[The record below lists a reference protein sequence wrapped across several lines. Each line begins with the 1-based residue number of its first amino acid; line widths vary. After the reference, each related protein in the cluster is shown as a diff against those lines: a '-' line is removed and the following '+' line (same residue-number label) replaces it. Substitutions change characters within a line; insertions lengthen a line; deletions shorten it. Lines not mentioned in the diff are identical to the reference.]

1 MHVTA
6 YGRRRR
12 SGSAARRSRAAA
24 VLLAVLPLFAG
35 ARGNDDLAARGE
47 YLFHAALCAACHTAE
62 DGKPLAGGRPI
73 PSPFGTFYSSN
84 ITPDPEYGIGGWS
97 EEDFIRA
104 LSEGVSP
111 NGENYYP
118 AFPYT
123 SFTHLNRDD
132 MRALKAYLDTVA
144 PVAQP
149 NRPHDLVWFADWRWP
164 LGLWKWL
171 FFEPGPLPPDTSHGA
186 QWNRGAY
193 LVEAASHCAEC
204 HSPRGLL
211 GEVEPDLRFSGAD
224 SGVEGSSTPNI
235 TPDKTQGIG
244 KWTSRMLA
252 FYLETGMTPDGDF
265 AGGAMA
271 HVIDLGT
278 SKLTADDRAAIAEY
292 ILSLP
297 PIAR

>member
-1 MHVTA
+1 
-6 YGRRRR
+6 
-12 SGSAARRSRAAA
+12 
-24 VLLAVLPLFAG
+24 
-35 ARGNDDLAARGE
+35 
-47 YLFHAALCAACHTAE
+47 
-62 DGKPLAGGRPI
+62 
-73 PSPFGTFYSSN
+73 
-84 ITPDPEYGIGGWS
+84 
-97 EEDFIRA
+97 
-104 LSEGVSP
+104 
-111 NGENYYP
+111 
-118 AFPYT
+118 
-123 SFTHLNRDD
+123 
-132 MRALKAYLDTVA
+132 
-144 PVAQP
+144 
-149 NRPHDLVWFADWRWP
+149 
-164 LGLWKWL
+164 
-171 FFEPGPLPPDTSHGA
+171 
-186 QWNRGAY
+186 
-193 LVEAASHCAEC
+193 
-204 HSPRGLL
+204 LL

>member
-1 MHVTA
+1 L
-6 YGRRRR
+6 
-12 SGSAARRSRAAA
+12 RAAA
-24 VLLAVLPLFAG
+24 VLFALLPLLAA
-35 ARGNDDLAARGE
+35 ARGSDDLTARGE
-47 YLFHAALCAACHTAE
+47 YLFHAALCAACHTAD

-111 NGENYYP
+111 EGENYYP

-132 MRALKAYLDTVA
+132 MRALKAYLDTVQ

-149 NRPHDLVWFADWRWP
+149 NRPHDLVWFADWRSP
-164 LGLWKWL
+164 LGLWKRL
-171 FFEPGPLPPDTSHGA
+171 FFEPGALPQDTSRDA

-235 TPDKTQGIG
+235 TPDKAAGIG
-244 KWTSRMLA
+244 TWTPRMLA

-278 SKLTADDRAAIAEY
+278 SKLTAEDRAAIAEY

-297 PIAR
+297 PISR